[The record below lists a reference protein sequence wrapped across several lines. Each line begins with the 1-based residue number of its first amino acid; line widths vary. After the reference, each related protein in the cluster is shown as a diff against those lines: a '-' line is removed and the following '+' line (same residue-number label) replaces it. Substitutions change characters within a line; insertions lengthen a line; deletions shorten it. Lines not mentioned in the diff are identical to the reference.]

1 MNVIKTN
8 IEGVL
13 IFEPKVFNDARG
25 YFFESF
31 SQREFDEKVAPILGH
46 TIRFVQDNE
55 SMSSYGVM
63 RGLHFQRPPFTQSKL
78 VRCVKGAVLDVAVDI
93 RKGSPTFGQH
103 VAVEL
108 TEDNHRQLFISKG
121 FAHGF
126 AVLSE
131 TAVFQYKCD
140 EFYHPEADGGI
151 SIMDQSLGINW
162 KIPTDQALLSEKDT
176 KHQMLVNFDSPFN
189 INTNLYIESETR

>member
-1 MNVIKTN
+1 MNIIQTP
-8 IEGVL
+8 IPGVL
-13 IFEPKVFNDARG
+13 IIEPRVFKDSRG

-31 SQREFDEKVAPILGH
+31 SQREFDEEVTPILGH
-46 TIRFVQDNE
+46 SINFVQDNE

-63 RGLHFQRPPFTQSKL
+63 RGLHFQTMPYTQSKL

-93 RKGSPTFGQH
+93 RKGSPTYGQH

-108 TEDNHRQLFISKG
+108 TEDNHRQFFVPRG

-126 AVLSE
+126 AVLSD

-140 EFYHPEADGGI
+140 NYV
-151 SIMDQSLGINW
+151 
-162 KIPTDQALLSEKDT
+162 T
-176 KHQMLVNFDSPFN
+176 V
-189 INTNLYIESETR
+189 R